1 MDSPT
6 EDEDEDDDETRVL
19 LEVSDTR
26 RLAKIQTEEATQ
38 KFEADRALSLFLVKR
53 NLLIIIF
60 IFYELSFQEN
70 LLRYYNSQ
78 MAIKKGAD
86 RKFPLKFLFNNYK

>member
-1 MDSPT
+1 MTDSPT
-6 EDEDEDDDETRVL
+6 EDEDEDETRVL

-60 IFYELSFQEN
+60 IFYKLYFQEN
-70 LLRYYNSQ
+70 SLRNIFTSIIQQYSQ
-78 MAIKKGAD
+78 
-86 RKFPLKFLFNNYK
+86 

>member
-1 MDSPT
+1 MMDSPT

-26 RLAKIQTEEATQ
+26 GLVKIQTEEATQ
-38 KFEADRALSLFLVKR
+38 KFEADRALSLFFNKR

-60 IFYELSFQEN
+60 IFYKLYFQEN
-70 LLRYYNSQ
+70 SLRNIFTLIIQQYS
-78 MAIKKGAD
+78 
-86 RKFPLKFLFNNYK
+86 R